1 MKPKQKAIELI
12 DKYQFLLTE
21 KHFAKKCALIS
32 IDEIIEATKVSTY
45 NGKENSIGWNFDLYW
60 NQVKDEIEK
69 L

>member
-21 KHFAKKCALIS
+21 KHFAKQCALTALDELMKQCWDYRD
-32 IDEIIEATKVSTY
+32 IDLQASY
-45 NGKENSIGWNFDLYW
+45 DYW
-60 NQVKDEIEK
+60 NQVKDEIKK

>member
-21 KHFAKKCALIS
+21 KHFAKQCALTCCN
-32 IDEIIEATKVSTY
+32 EIIEAMDRIMLP
-45 NGKENSIGWNFDLYW
+45 NPFRQYW
-60 NQVKDEIEK
+60 ELVKDEIER